1 MNNFFQLIFNV
12 ILITGI
18 FCLSGFCSESES
30 AKKVKYSVVSPN
42 GKISVEVNIG
52 NKIML
57 SVLHDKN
64 VILTGF
70 PISLTLK
77 KGKPMGIDPELD
89 GVERETIDRIIH
101 PIVPYKNKIV
111 KDYCN
116 IMLLKFKKQYNIEFR
131 AYNDGIAY
139 RFITSYPGKIVVES
153 EKAIYNFNGNY
164 QVWYPE
170 EESFFSHNERGYIDT
185 NLDGLSAEN
194 IASLPLLVVTENGT
208 NILLTESAL
217 EDYPGMWVRG
227 ETGNVL
233 NGVFP
238 GYPLDENQENDRDV
252 PVTKR
257 ADYIAETDGT
267 RSFPWRTMIITDNAG
282 KLIES
287 DMVFRLAAPNRI
299 DDPSWIKPGKV
310 AWDWWNNLNV
320 YGVDFKAGVNTET
333 YMYFIDF
340 AAANGID
347 YIILDEGWYKLGDVM
362 DLNPDIDM
370 EKLSG
375 YAEEK
380 GVGLIL
386 WVVWKTLDD
395 KLDEALDQFE
405 AWGVRGIKV
414 DFMQRDDQLMVN
426 YYYKIAREA
435 AERHLLVD
443 FHGAYKPSGLR
454 RTYPNVITREGVR
467 GLEWCKWSDAVG
479 PEHDVTI
486 PFIRMV
492 AGPMDYTPG
501 AMDNASKANFNS
513 RFSRPMSQGTRVHQM
528 AMYVVYES
536 PLQMLADNPT
546 SYMNNQECTD
556 FITEVPVVWDECNVL
571 QGKVGDFVV
580 IARKKDDVWYI
591 GGLNDW
597 TARELS
603 LDISFIGKGDFQL
616 EVFKDGINAD
626 RNATD
631 YIYEKVKINSEE
643 PININM
649 APGGG
654 WVARINKY

>member
-1 MNNFFQLIFNV
+1 MSKIFQLIFNV
-12 ILITGI
+12 ILIAGI
-18 FCLSGFCSESES
+18 FCLFGSCSESES
-30 AKKVKYSVVSPN
+30 TKTVKYNVASPD

-52 NKIML
+52 NKIMF
-57 SVLHDKN
+57 SVFHDKN
-64 VILTGF
+64 VILTSS

-77 KGKPMGIDPELD
+77 KRKPMGIDPELE
-89 GVERETIDRIIH
+89 GIERKTINRTIN
-101 PIVPYKNKIV
+101 PIVPHKQKNV

-139 RFITSYPGKIVVES
+139 RFVTSYPGKIVVES
-153 EKAIYNFNGNY
+153 EEAIYNFNGNY

-170 EESFFSHNERGYIDT
+170 EESFFSHNERGYLDT
-185 NLDGLSAEN
+185 NLDDLSAEN
-194 IASLPLLVVTENGT
+194 LASLPLLVVTGNGT

-227 ETGNVL
+227 ENGNVL
-233 NGVFP
+233 KGVFP

-287 DMVFRLAAPNRI
+287 DMVFRLADPNRI

-320 YGVDFKAGVNTET
+320 YNVDFKAGVNTET
-333 YMYFIDF
+333 YKYFIDF
-340 AAANGID
+340 AAANGIE
-347 YIILDEGWYKLGDVM
+347 YIILDEGWYKLGDLM

-386 WVVWKTLDD
+386 WVVWKTFDD
-395 KLDEALDQFE
+395 QLYEALDQFIK
-405 AWGVRGIKV
+405 WGIKGVKV

-426 YYYKIAREA
+426 YYYKIARET

-443 FHGAYKPSGLR
+443 FHGAYKPAGLR

-467 GLEWCKWSDAVG
+467 GLEWCKWSNAVG

-501 AMDNASKANFNS
+501 AMDNVSKANFNS

-556 FITEVPVVWDECNVL
+556 FIVKVPVVWDECHVL
-571 QGKVGDFVV
+571 HGSVGDYVV
-580 IARKKDDVWYI
+580 IARKKDETWYI

-603 LDISFIGKGDFQL
+603 LDISFMGEGEFSM
-616 EVFKDGINAD
+616 EVFKDGVNAN

-631 YIYEKVKINSEE
+631 YTYEKVKVNSEE
-643 PININM
+643 SININM

-654 WVARINKY
+654 WVARICKY